1 MLRQRHNSLRW
12 ISIATLYPVR
22 YDVVIV
28 ANAKTAKSNVK
39 SLTSLRCEP
48 TLNLLPHIH
57 VKAAADQAKF
67 WLDPLALA
75 ANYGFA
81 AHELNEI
88 ERIVMEHQT
97 EL

>member
-1 MLRQRHNSLRW
+1 MLRQRCTTNLDLNDY
-12 ISIATLYPVR
+12 ICPDGIYPVR
-22 YDVVIV
+22 TIK
-28 ANAKTAKSNVK
+28 NSEKQRQ

-48 TLNLLPHIH
+48 TLNLFPHIH